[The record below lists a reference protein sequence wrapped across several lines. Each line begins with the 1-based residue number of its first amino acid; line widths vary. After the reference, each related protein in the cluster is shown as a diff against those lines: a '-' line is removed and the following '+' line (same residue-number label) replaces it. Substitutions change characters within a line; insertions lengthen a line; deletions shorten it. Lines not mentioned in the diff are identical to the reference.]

1 MFSVHFSGSKA
12 LLLRFKQE
20 ISLQINTLVLNTSQ
34 RIQKAIEEKE
44 IYGIDELVSAYAS
57 LLIYFNPCRI
67 SLNVL
72 LDFLEKIK
80 SDIMFTEQNS
90 SLCIEIPLCYDEE
103 FGLDLEFVCKH
114 NNLSKEELIIFHT
127 KPYYRVFMLGF
138 MAGFPYLGGLD
149 EKLFTPR
156 LSTPRIK
163 IEAGSVGIADKQT
176 GIYPISSPGGWQI
189 IARTPLQLFNQS
201 DEKNPTLL
209 RAGMFLK
216 FKAISKSEFYFIEE
230 QVCKNSYQKEIYEY
244 KNH

>member
-20 ISLQINTLVLNTSQ
+20 IAPKTNALVLSTQS
-34 RIQKAIEEKE
+34 RIQKAIKEKE

-67 SLNVL
+67 SLNAL
-72 LDFLEKIK
+72 LEFLEKIK
-80 SDIMFTEQNS
+80 NDIKLIEENS
-90 SLCIEIPLCYDEE
+90 SLCIEVPLCYDEE

-114 NNLSKEELIIFHT
+114 NKLSKEELIKLHT

-149 EKLFTPR
+149 ERLFTPR
-156 LSTPRIK
+156 LNTPRTK

-176 GIYPISSPGGWQI
+176 GVYPISSPGGWQI
-189 IARTPLQLFNQS
+189 IARTPLEFFNKF

-209 RAGMFLK
+209 KAGMFLK
-216 FKAISKSEFYFIEE
+216 FKAISKSEFYTIKE
-230 QVCKNSYQKEIYEY
+230 QVAQKTYQKKSYEY